1 MDVVKHSSLLILV
14 SSSIFFLNLG
24 GAKLWDEDEPRNAGC
39 AVEMMTRGDW
49 VVPWFNGQIR
59 THKPVLLYWFMIS
72 AYEAFGVTEFAAR
85 FWSAALAV
93 GTVLMTASLGVRLL
107 GRGVG
112 MLGGIALSSMLMFVV
127 ASRAATPDSVL
138 IFFMTASLAVYV
150 WATPAFGKPLRLISG
165 GNEPSAGSGDANQAF
180 PTGWAATALMYGL
193 MGMAA
198 LAKGPI
204 GFLVP
209 CAIIGMFLLIHQA
222 SPKDVER
229 HSWFAKILAVIHPIH
244 FLKTCL
250 SMRLGILIAS
260 VLAVALPWYIWVTV
274 RSDGAWTR
282 GFFFEHNLG
291 RAVNAM
297 ENHGG
302 GPFYYVTAFLIG
314 TFPWS
319 IFFLPALLDVIAAIR
334 DRSEETD
341 EARGRRVAL
350 TFLCCWVGVIIVL
363 FSLASTKLPSYISPC
378 HPAAA
383 LLFAHYLVRLAEK
396 RSSVANYWPYASFA
410 VLALVGVAISI
421 VIPTLAVEFVPNAA
435 PLLLVGVLLVLG
447 ACAAT
452 WAWKLGETQWTVRCT
467 SVTACLFV
475 IMMFGW
481 GAPRVSDH
489 QQIDRLAEAIHTQHP
504 TARFAHSGVFRS
516 SWVFYLGAPLTPID
530 SGDADQTLEFL
541 DRGDDHYVIATDESY
556 QKLMAQRPHEFEVV
570 DEIPFFLEPDESLH
584 LLQRA
589 NLDRIAAKPE
599 SLDRDR

>member
-1 MDVVKHSSLLILV
+1 MDVVKHFSLLILV

-39 AVEMMTRGDW
+39 AVEMMARGDW
-49 VVPWFNGQIR
+49 VVPWFNGQVR

-72 AYEAFGVTEFAAR
+72 AYKAFGVTEFAAR

-93 GTVLMTASLGVRLL
+93 GTVMMTASIGSRLL
-107 GRGVG
+107 GRSVG

-150 WATPAFGKPLRLISG
+150 WATPAFGTPLNLTGRSKD
-165 GNEPSAGSGDANQAF
+165 AGDSQKAF
-180 PTGWAATALMYGL
+180 PTDWGSIALMYGL

-209 CAIIGMFLLIHQA
+209 CAIIGMFLLIHNA
-222 SPKDVER
+222 VPRDVER
-229 HSWFAKILAVIHPIH
+229 HSWFARIIGVVHPIH

-250 SMRLGILIAS
+250 GMRLGLLIVS

-274 RSDGAWTR
+274 RSEGVWTR

-302 GPFYYVTAFLIG
+302 GPLYYVTAFLIG

-319 IFFLPALLDVIAAIR
+319 IFFLPALLDVISAIR
-334 DRSEETD
+334 DTSDET
-341 EARGRRVAL
+341 EGARRGRAAL
-350 TFLCCWVGVIIVL
+350 TFLGCWVAVIIGL

-383 LLFAHYLVRLAEK
+383 LLFAHYLIRLAEK
-396 RSSVANYWPYASFA
+396 RSAVASFWPYASFA
-410 VLALVGVAISI
+410 VLATVGVAISI

-435 PLLLVGVLLVLG
+435 PLLLVGVLLVIG

-481 GAPRVSDH
+481 GATRVSDH
-489 QQIDRLAEAIHTQHP
+489 QQIDQLAATIHTQHP
-504 TARFAHSGVFRS
+504 TAKVAHSGVFRS
-516 SWVFYLGAPLTPID
+516 SWVFYMGAPLTPID

-541 DRGDDHYVIATDESY
+541 DRGEDHYVIATDDSY

-589 NLDRIAAKPE
+589 TLDRIATKPGAAE
-599 SLDRDR
+599 RE